1 MFSCCD
7 ALVLSDTRVFY
18 LRGPDSKSPLL
29 SKNCSRE
36 RRGQT
41 SNEDDKECSQVYA
54 WVFHMWS
61 RALTTLWVGGSN
73 ECHKGTELCLWL

>member
-7 ALVLSDTRVFY
+7 ASVLSDTRVFC

-41 SNEDDKECSQVYA
+41 GMKMIRNVLKY
-54 WVFHMWS
+54 MP
-61 RALTTLWVGGSN
+61 GSSARGH
-73 ECHKGTELCLWL
+73 EP